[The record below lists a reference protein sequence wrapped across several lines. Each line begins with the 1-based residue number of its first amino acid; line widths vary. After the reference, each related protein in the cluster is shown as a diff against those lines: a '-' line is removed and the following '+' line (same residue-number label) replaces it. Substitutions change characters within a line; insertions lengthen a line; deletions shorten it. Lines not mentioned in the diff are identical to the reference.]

1 MNRTLLSAALL
12 LSFAAPAAFAQA
24 TPAPVL
30 EQHHRAHNPHKA
42 AMKMGKKLGLS
53 QDQTAK
59 LEPILA
65 NRRAKMQALK
75 ADTTLT
81 PDQKKAQRH
90 EIQRNTHDGMASV
103 LTPEQMTNLKQ
114 MHRDHK
120 HAVKTQS

>member
-12 LSFAAPAAFAQA
+12 LSLAVPAAFAQA
-24 TPAPVL
+24 APAPVQD
-30 EQHHRAHNPHKA
+30 QHRTHNPHKA
-42 AMKMGKKLGLS
+42 AMKMGRKLGLS

-81 PDQKKAQRH
+81 PDQKKAQRRA
-90 EIQRNTHDGMASV
+90 IQGDTRTQMGSV

-114 MHRDHK
+114 MRRDRK
-120 HAVKTQS
+120 RAMKTQS